1 MNFRY
6 KQDRLISLVNFNDQE
21 KNSDFIDYLAAG

>member
-21 KNSDFIDYLAAG
+21 KNSDFIDCLAAG